1 MKVIKMNEKLLSHIK
16 KLREINKKRNFVQ
29 TAELQVALKDIDLT
43 KVENRI
49 EDLVVLP
56 YGLGKK
62 RKICAFVGPETYE
75 EAKQI
80 FDKVILVDE
89 FSKYDK
95 KSAKKLVR
103 EYDFFV
109 AQANIMPQVAKYFGR
124 YLGPLNK
131 MPNPKL
137 GLLFPPKGAKLKD
150 LYDKL
155 QKSVAIVVKKA
166 PLAYA
171 PFGVES
177 MKDEELAEN
186 LEILYKY
193 LSDKLPNKE
202 GNIKRAVI
210 KFTMSKSVKIK

>member
-1 MKVIKMNEKLLSHIK
+1 MEEKFLEYIK

-29 TAELQVALKDIDLT
+29 TAELQMALKDLDLT

-49 EDLVVLP
+49 EDLVTLP
-56 YGLGKK
+56 HGLGKK
-62 RKICAFVGPETYE
+62 RKVCAFVGPETYE

-89 FSKYDK
+89 FQNYDK
-95 KSAKKLVR
+95 KKAKKLAR

-109 AQANIMPQVAKYFGR
+109 AQANIMPQVARYFGR

-137 GLLFPPKGAKLKD
+137 GLIFPPKGAKLKE

-155 QKSVAIVVKKA
+155 QKSVAVVVKKV

-171 PFGVES
+171 PFGTEA

-186 LEILYKY
+186 LETLYKHIVE
-193 LSDKLPNKE
+193 KLPNKE
-202 GNIKRAVI
+202 GSIKRAVI
-210 KFTMSKSVKIK
+210 KFTMSKPVKIK

>member
-1 MKVIKMNEKLLSHIK
+1 MADIQRFLEAIK
-16 KLREINKKRNFVQ
+16 KLREVNKKRNFVQ
-29 TAELQVALKDIDLT
+29 TAELQAALKDIDLT

-49 EDLVVLP
+49 EDLVPLP
-56 YGLGKK
+56 HGLGKK
-62 RKICAFVGPETYE
+62 RKVCAFVGPETYE

-89 FSKYDK
+89 FPKYDK
-95 KSAKKLVR
+95 KAAKKLAR

-109 AQANIMPQVAKYFGR
+109 AQANIMPQVARYFGR

-137 GLLFPPKGAKLKD
+137 GLLFPPKGARLKE

-155 QKSVAIVVKKA
+155 QKSVAIVVKKV
-166 PLAYA
+166 PLAYV
-171 PFGVES
+171 PFGVETMS
-177 MKDEELAEN
+177 DEQLAEN
-186 LEILYKY
+186 LATVYNHIIE
-193 LSDKLPNKE
+193 KLPNKE

-210 KFTMSKSVKIK
+210 KFTMSPAVRIK

>member
-1 MKVIKMNEKLLSHIK
+1 MEEKFLQFIK

-43 KVENRI
+43 KVDNRI
-49 EDLVVLP
+49 EDLVILP
-56 YGLGKK
+56 HGLGKK
-62 RKICAFVGPETYE
+62 RKVCAFVGPETYE

-89 FSKYDK
+89 FPNYDK
-95 KSAKKLVR
+95 KTAKKLAR
-103 EYDFFV
+103 EFDFFV

-137 GLLFPPKGAKLKD
+137 GLIFPPKGAKLKE

-155 QKSVAIVVKKA
+155 QKSVAIIVKKA

-171 PFGVES
+171 PFGIED

-186 LEILYKY
+186 LETLYKY
-193 LSDKLPNKE
+193 IVDKLPNKE

-210 KFTMSKSVKIK
+210 KFTMSKPVKIK

>member
-1 MKVIKMNEKLLSHIK
+1 MDKKFMDYIK

-49 EDLVVLP
+49 EDSVILP
-56 YGLGKK
+56 HGLGKK
-62 RKICAFVGPETYE
+62 RKVCAFVGPETYE

-95 KSAKKLVR
+95 KAAKKLAR

-109 AQANIMPQVAKYFGR
+109 AQANIMPQVARYFGR

-166 PLAYA
+166 PLAYV

-186 LEILYKY
+186 LETLYKY
-193 LSDKLPNKE
+193 LLDKLPNKE

-210 KFTMSKSVKIK
+210 KFTMSKPVRIK